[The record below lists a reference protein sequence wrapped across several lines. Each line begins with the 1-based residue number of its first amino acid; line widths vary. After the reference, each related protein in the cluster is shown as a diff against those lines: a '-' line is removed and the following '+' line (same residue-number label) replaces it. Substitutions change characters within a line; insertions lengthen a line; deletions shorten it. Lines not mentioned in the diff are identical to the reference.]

1 MFFDFTEREKD
12 GAGDI
17 KSRAVGARTLLVER
31 RKEEPMGMSG
41 PLSRTVKL
49 KTDRYIFLF
58 LRVLKFLLCP
68 QPTKN
73 LASHPFTDNRLHHT
87 IYRKA
92 ASFIVN
98 SQNFSFAQRKG
109 KDSLVRTEKERSSK
123 MADFGFLLPDRL
135 KSRFDL
141 NQQHQRKPESFEHRL
156 EKAKL
161 KRQV

>member
-1 MFFDFTEREKD
+1 
-12 GAGDI
+12 
-17 KSRAVGARTLLVER
+17 VER

-73 LASHPFTDNRLHHT
+73 LASSHIHLQIIDCITT
-87 IYRKA
+87 YRKA

>member
-1 MFFDFTEREKD
+1 LFSSSPSVFILFLIVIITASFVLMFFDFTEREKD

-73 LASHPFTDNRLHHT
+73 LASHPFKDNRLHHNISQGGL
-87 IYRKA
+87 IYR
-92 ASFIVN
+92 
-98 SQNFSFAQRKG
+98 
-109 KDSLVRTEKERSSK
+109 
-123 MADFGFLLPDRL
+123 
-135 KSRFDL
+135 
-141 NQQHQRKPESFEHRL
+141 
-156 EKAKL
+156 
-161 KRQV
+161 